1 MVLSRTTLEEFL
13 DYLDNSITKLAH
25 DTHTSSEF
33 HLDGNVE
40 EFLSAQYDI
49 RLENLLQRKNSTIH
63 HLESGM
69 KNKVIQRK
77 KKLLDGIFKL

>member
-1 MVLSRTTLEEFL
+1 MVLSYATLDEFL
-13 DYLDNSITKLAH
+13 DYLDSSISKLAH
-25 DTHTSSEF
+25 DASTSSEF
-33 HLDGNVE
+33 HMDINAE

-69 KNKVIQRK
+69 KNKIIQRK
-77 KKLLDGIFKL
+77 KKLLDGIFKF